1 MAMAVGAT
9 TGSQE
14 RDSKIESGTRR
25 GRGIMEELTLEKI
38 HCYILVGR
46 ANNRLNIEETLT
58 AEGLQNL
65 LTLNWDAV
73 NPIKETGK

>member
-1 MAMAVGAT
+1 MTKYRTLIGHQNED
-9 TGSQE
+9 GE
-14 RDSKIESGTRR
+14 
-25 GRGIMEELTLEKI
+25 IMEELTLEKI

-58 AEGLQNL
+58 AEALQNL

>member
-1 MAMAVGAT
+1 
-9 TGSQE
+9 
-14 RDSKIESGTRR
+14 
-25 GRGIMEELTLEKI
+25 MEELTLEKI

-73 NPIKETGK
+73 NPIEETGK

>member
-1 MAMAVGAT
+1 
-9 TGSQE
+9 
-14 RDSKIESGTRR
+14 
-25 GRGIMEELTLEKI
+25 MEELTLEKI

>member
-1 MAMAVGAT
+1 MTKYRTLIGHQNED
-9 TGSQE
+9 GE
-14 RDSKIESGTRR
+14 
-25 GRGIMEELTLEKI
+25 IMEELTLEKI